1 MADSPSDT
9 QAPTLSWPRLLAG
22 TVLGLAAL
30 ALVGRQID
38 RDALLKALSG
48 LALGWLVLAC
58 LVDLLAFGLRAL
70 KWRVLLGGSGQVRYL
85 PVLRATVI
93 GAMTTDVLPLR
104 LDELVRAH
112 LIGRHSGLPRSQ
124 ILGTIAIERCLD
136 VCMLL
141 MLLGALAW
149 TTQLTPQIL
158 TGGAV
163 LLSALLLAGL
173 LYSLGPRS
181 GGGSAMGEIFSELA
195 IGMRAARGRILAAS
209 APWVL
214 EWVALLAMFNL
225 ILIAFGLPGSGSH
238 ALAMLVASFLVFAF
252 PITPGAAGV
261 YEAAITGMLVARG
274 LPPEQ
279 ALAIALTAHTVVL
292 TPTTLLGALFLAVE
306 DLGLADLLGAVPR
319 PAKRAA

>member
-181 GGGSAMGEIFSELA
+181 GGGALHRSPRPRRCRYSAHRRPDSRCA
-195 IGMRAARGRILAAS
+195 
-209 APWVL
+209 
-214 EWVALLAMFNL
+214 
-225 ILIAFGLPGSGSH
+225 
-238 ALAMLVASFLVFAF
+238 
-252 PITPGAAGV
+252 TPGHSSSPGRARAG
-261 YEAAITGMLVARG
+261 M
-274 LPPEQ
+274 P
-279 ALAIALTAHTVVL
+279 
-292 TPTTLLGALFLAVE
+292 
-306 DLGLADLLGAVPR
+306 
-319 PAKRAA
+319 